1 MSPITEEE
9 LDRLADYCAGLLD
22 PAEEAEVDRLIAT
35 DPRWYR
41 AHTALAA
48 AQPGV
53 DRALTGLA
61 EEPMPADVAAR
72 LDRALARAA
81 SAAGTG
87 AVVVDLNRARLSSV
101 GEVPLRPATRLWRR
115 AALAATAV
123 AATVGVCVGGY
134 TLLRGQGVS
143 NSATSSAGGKAAVAP
158 QVGSGTAGSSAA
170 RASGTNYTHDTLGR
184 LPTAPLLEAPNGA
197 AQAPSRKA
205 GSMEAQDYAAVPPGL
220 ARLTDPVQLRACLD
234 QIQAVE
240 GGSVT
245 GVDLARY
252 QGAPAVVVVL
262 AGGRVTAVAAGPEC
276 GLPGLGPAI
285 IDTAP

>member
-22 PAEEAEVDRLIAT
+22 PAEEVAVERLIAT
-35 DPRWYR
+35 DPRWSR
-41 AHTALAA
+41 AHAALTE
-48 AQPGV
+48 AQPRV
-53 DRALTGLA
+53 DRALAGLP

-72 LDRALARAA
+72 LDRALAREA

-87 AVVVDLNRARLSSV
+87 AVVVDLGRARM
-101 GEVPLRPATRLWRR
+101 WRR
-115 AALAATAV
+115 AALATAAV
-123 AATVGVCVGGY
+123 AAAFAVCAGGY

-143 NSATSSAGGKAAVAP
+143 KSATSSAGGKAAVAP
-158 QVGSGTAGSSAA
+158 QAGSGFAESSAV
-170 RASGTNYTHDTLGR
+170 RASGLNYTHDTLGR
-184 LPTAPLLEAPNGA
+184 PPTAPLRGAPNA
-197 AQAPSRKA
+197 AVPPPSHQA
-205 GSMEAQDYAAVPPGL
+205 GSMDAQDASAIPPGL
-220 ARLTDPVQLRACLD
+220 ARLTDPAQLRACLD

-252 QGAPAVVVVL
+252 QGSPAVVMDLV
-262 AGGRVTAVAAGPEC
+262 GGRVTAVAAGPDC
-276 GLPGLGPAI
+276 GLPGVGPAI